1 MIHCLL
7 RLVSRNRQGEA
18 VVDEREVVGASL
30 RIGRGTDC
38 AIHLP
43 DPRVMFLHATVR
55 PSDHGGF
62 AVHGIGKDGQ
72 SGHGF
77 ESAVELPP
85 GSQVMIG
92 PYRIGAEPPRP
103 GYDLVLAV
111 ELIHALPDE
120 RHALIARSRTAL
132 GQTALSMRWLAL
144 VPVVLI
150 VAAFLAWPVLHARS
164 PLPAQA
170 SAASGQVVTP
180 DESWNP
186 GPVSPA
192 HRSFARECAQCHQQP
207 FVRVQDSACQACHR
221 DAGPHI
227 KQAALQATAFGE
239 TRCAQCHLEHRQPHD
254 LSPGNP
260 KLCVDCHAGSLAT
273 HAGLPAISDFAKDHP
288 PFKPKAERS
297 NLRFPHEVHVA
308 RAGIASPAGEVKL
321 QCASCHQA
329 SDGGLGFKPVSM
341 QAHCADC
348 HRLEFEPAITRRAVP
363 HGDERVVMQTLREF
377 YAQVSIGRTPVDVA
391 TVDGLLRRPG
401 GTSDAARVQAA
412 AWAAGKAEAVARDLF
427 EVRSCSTCHEVR
439 RQPQDAET
447 PWRVAPVQINRSWL
461 PRGRFPHAAHR
472 SSDCSTCHDAA
483 SSRTSDDV
491 DIPGIATC
499 RGCHAG
505 FQPARDKIAS
515 TCSSCHGF
523 HSGGKLAA
531 EDIRSASHAGGKP

>member
-7 RLVSRNRQGEA
+7 RLVSRNRQGEP

-62 AVHGIGKDGQ
+62 AVHGNGKVVQ
-72 SGHGF
+72 SVRGF
-77 ESAVELPP
+77 ETVVELPP
-85 GSQVMIG
+85 GSHVMIG
-92 PYRIGAEPPRP
+92 PYRVGTEPARP
-103 GYDLVLAV
+103 GHDLVLAV
-111 ELIHALPDE
+111 ELMQPLPDE

-132 GQTALSMRWLAL
+132 SQTALSMRWLAL
-144 VPVVLI
+144 LPALLI

-164 PLPAQA
+164 PAPGRA
-170 SAASGQVVTP
+170 SAVAGKALAP

-192 HRSFARECAQCHQQP
+192 HQSFSRECAQCHQKP
-207 FVRVQDSACQACHR
+207 FVRVQDSACLACHQ

-227 KQAALQATAFGE
+227 RQSALQERAFGE
-239 TRCAQCHLEHRQPHD
+239 TRCAQCHREHRQPHD

-260 KLCVDCHAGSLAT
+260 KLCVDCHTGSLAA
-273 HAGLPAISDFAKDHP
+273 HAGLPPISDFAVDHP
-288 PFKPKAERS
+288 PFKPHAERA
-297 NLRFPHEVHVA
+297 NLRFPHDVHLA
-308 RAGIASPAGEVKL
+308 KAGIASPAGSVKL

-341 QAHCADC
+341 QAHCANC

-377 YAQVSIGRTPVDVA
+377 YAQVSIGRTPVDVV
-391 TVDGLLRRPG
+391 TMDGLLRRPG
-401 GTSDAARVQAA
+401 PEGKATRVQAA
-412 AWAAGKAEAVARDLF
+412 AWAEGKAMAVARDLF
-427 EVRSCSTCHEVR
+427 EVRSCATCHAVEAH
-439 RQPQDAET
+439 PQDAEA
-447 PWRVAPVQINRSWL
+447 PWRVAPVRINRNWL
-461 PRGRFPHAAHR
+461 PGGRFPHADHR
-472 SSDCSTCHDAA
+472 STDCATCHAA
-483 SSRTSDDV
+483 ARSKTSADV
-491 DIPGIATC
+491 DIPGITTC

-505 FQPARDKIAS
+505 FKPEREKVAS
-515 TCSSCHGF
+515 TCSSCHDF
-523 HSGGKLAA
+523 HSGGK
-531 EDIRSASHAGGKP
+531 P